1 MKSFLG
7 NELISMVPLFRLVGF
22 LEGISYL
29 VLLGIAMPLKY
40 FVDMPSAVTVVG
52 GMHGGLFVAYIVM
65 SILLAILFRWPIWR
79 LTLAL
84 LASVV
89 PTGTFWF
96 DRYFLAVQIPKAPSA
111 GN

>member
-1 MKSFLG
+1 MKL
-7 NELISMVPLFRLVGF
+7 MVLLFRIVGF

-40 FVDMPSAVTVVG
+40 LADMPLAVTIVG
-52 GMHGGLFVAYIVM
+52 GMHGGLFVAYIGM
-65 SILLAILFRWPIWR
+65 SILLAILFRWPIGR
-79 LTLAL
+79 LSLAV

-96 DRYFLAVQIPKAPSA
+96 DRHLHTVNISKDRSA
-111 GN
+111 

>member
-1 MKSFLG
+1 
-7 NELISMVPLFRLVGF
+7 MVPLFRLVGF

-40 FVDMPSAVTVVG
+40 FVDMPSAVTIVG

-89 PTGTFWF
+89 PTGTLWF
-96 DRYFLAVQIPKAPSA
+96 DRYFLAVQIPKSPSA

>member
-1 MKSFLG
+1 
-7 NELISMVPLFRLVGF
+7 MVPLFRLVGF

-40 FVDMPSAVTVVG
+40 FVDMPSAVTIVG

-65 SILLAILFRWPIWR
+65 SILLAILYRWPIWR
-79 LTLAL
+79 LALAL

-89 PTGTFWF
+89 PTGTLWF
-96 DRYFLAVQIPKAPSA
+96 DRYFLAGEQTAW
-111 GN
+111 GNKPPGDTPLFF